1 MSKIH
6 LNPWNDIHTP
16 SVCHIGYIR
25 GTDIRI
31 VEYRSLAI
39 LITILIP
46 CALLIQ
52 KRAEEDGGIG
62 IGSADSGVGSLC
74 IIVGKIDSQ
83 TDRCSFSDF
92 SINRCSTCVSVV

>member
-6 LNPWNDIHTP
+6 LNPGNDIHTP

-62 IGSADSGVGSLC
+62 IGSAVGSS
-74 IIVGKIDSQ
+74 VASGKAAVNVASY
-83 TDRCSFSDF
+83 TATLS
-92 SINRCSTCVSVV
+92 